1 MTLMGHQI
9 SYVIY
14 YQLQGHLT
22 IIFNVL
28 FSFSISERTD
38 VAFFWY
44 EYLRG
49 WTCTS
54 DSTKFWVPIPYLKN
68 SNSSVAGEDPEGV
81 NRLFSR
87 CEKRYFVS
95 EMVWLPMILDCWSF
109 VRCDF
114 VSRPFSTNKVT
125 NKNRLFRN
133 PKGTPYSRHCLF
145 KLRKRAGWQRES
157 WRAQLDF

>member
-22 IIFNVL
+22 ALYFWKNRCFVL
-28 FSFSISERTD
+28 LVWIPP
-38 VAFFWY
+38 WMNI
-44 EYLRG
+44 
-49 WTCTS
+49 CTS
-54 DSTKFWVPIPYLKN
+54 DSTQFWVPIPYLKN

-81 NRLFSR
+81 NYLFSR

-125 NKNRLFRN
+125 NKNQLCRK

-145 KLRKRAGWQRES
+145 KLCKRAGRQRES